1 MDLKDGFWT
10 SGLALTELLQDPN
23 DNRPPEPHNQERTLG
38 ENVDAIP
45 SVFPIPE
52 TPSTPSYLA
61 ATTALS
67 ILNDD
72 PIHDFIMTPPPTA
85 DPSGRTPMASSSE
98 SSSRGCGC
106 IGSLADTLQQ
116 LGGDSGGG
124 GGGSEPTDGDDRFD
138 TLLGHLRD
146 GIETCK
152 QVLPCARCCIPAT
165 NSMFVVTVV
174 QQLATVAQDLCRQ
187 LLSYQRK
194 AALHNND
201 DDENHNHHHHHHNN
215 NNNNN
220 DNNNNNN
227 NDNDNNNNNNMNN
240 HNHSTTTSTSP
251 LFLLTANI
259 SIGRYQVQPT
269 ALRLGFLFPIVRL
282 YLNDLHLFL
291 QQLRARIKQGT
302 KACRMLGAVTEM
314 VQTASKDW
322 QMALKGQQT
331 ERRARATL

>member
-1 MDLKDGFWT
+1 MSSIDLKDGFWT

-23 DNRPPEPHNQERTLG
+23 DSPPPEPHNQERTLG
-38 ENVDAIP
+38 ENVDAIQ
-45 SVFPIPE
+45 SVFPVPE

-72 PIHDFIMTPPPTA
+72 HVHDFIMTPPPTA
-85 DPSGRTPMASSSE
+85 DPSGRTPLASSSE
-98 SSSRGCGC
+98 PPSRGCGC

-116 LGGDSGGG
+116 LGGDNG

-152 QVLPCARCCIPAT
+152 QVLPCARCCVPAT
-165 NSMFVVTVV
+165 NSIFVVTVV

-194 AALHNND
+194 AALHN
-201 DDENHNHHHHHHNN
+201 DDENHNHHHHHHHNN
-215 NNNNN
+215 KDNNNNN
-220 DNNNNNN
+220 D
-227 NDNDNNNNNNMNN
+227 DM
-240 HNHSTTTSTSP
+240 HNHYHSTMTSTSP
-251 LFLLTANI
+251 PLLLTANI

-291 QQLRARIKQGT
+291 EQLRARIKQGT

-314 VQTASKDW
+314 VQTALKDW